1 MRIELGMAACAFVA
15 AAAGCGERPAAGV
28 VEARVRAAAL
38 AARPDVIEPR
48 DGSVSVVSVQV
59 GRFERSAGGSGA
71 LASEWTARVR
81 FEEPFAAV
89 VMVIN
94 GTTVTRTIVRAGEE
108 WDLSGKAV
116 AGKQDDGSWE
126 VSARCDDVAWDAL
139 AARLGTLSAGYR
151 VIANGRMEN
160 AFRSGAALRPLTSLA
175 PCVEEGTEEMKRIAG
190 AAEADR

>member
-1 MRIELGMAACAFVA
+1 MAACAIVA

-94 GTTVTRTIVRAGEE
+94 GTTVTRRSCGPAK
-108 WDLSGKAV
+108 SGTCLERQV
-116 AGKQDDGSWE
+116 AGRRDDGSWD
-126 VSARCDDVAWDAL
+126 VSASCDDAAWDAL

-151 VIANGRMEN
+151 VIANGRVEN